1 MIPFIPLQSQEYLMQ
16 KHPFHEFLSE
26 FVPKISNKSKQ
37 LNKAVWI
44 LETTGSS
51 DAADLKADLDTE
63 FRLLFNDSA
72 TYQKLLGWEK
82 DKKLTDPLLK
92 RQLNIL
98 IRTFKQNMIPK
109 ALLEETSQKEAA
121 LAMSYATFRPELN
134 GKLVSENEIRD
145 ILKRETAVETR
156 LQAWEASKKIG
167 EILAPQILA
176 LVELRNKAAKS
187 LGYPDYF
194 QMQLDLQEV
203 DAAWLLKTLD
213 DLAVKS
219 DAAYAKLVEE
229 IEETQAKNFG
239 VQRSSLGPWA
249 WSEPFGQEDPL
260 DTQEI
265 DELVSGLDISKA
277 GVDFYRG
284 MGIDVGPIL
293 ARSDM
298 YERQGKNQH
307 AFCINIDRAGDVRTL
322 NNIEDSMKW
331 LETVLHELGH
341 AIYEMGFDPHLPWLL
356 REPPHMIPT
365 EAMALFAGRQAYRY
379 DSLGPLI
386 GASSTQETLR
396 KKADLSL
403 KRRELIF
410 SRWVLVM
417 TAFESELYSNPT
429 QDLNAL
435 WWNLVEKYQ
444 KIRAPKN
451 RQGQWDWA
459 TKYHIGLAPVY
470 YFSYLLGEMFAS
482 SIQETLAKETGST
495 TLSSEKAGRFLNEK
509 LFHPGNR
516 MSWSELVTHVTGR
529 PLNGDAWIRE
539 FAEKN

>member
-1 MIPFIPLQSQEYLMQ
+1 MP
-16 KHPFHEFLSE
+16 KHPFEQFLAD
-26 FVPKISNKSKQ
+26 FVPIVSRKSKQ

-44 LETTGSS
+44 LETTGAS

-63 FRLLFNDSA
+63 FRLLFNDRA
-72 TYQKLLGWEK
+72 TYKKLLVWEK
-82 DKKLTDPLLK
+82 DRSLTDPLLK
-92 RQLNIL
+92 RQLNVL
-98 IRTFKQNMIPK
+98 IRAHLQNMIPK
-109 ALLEETSQKEAA
+109 ALLEETAQKEAA
-121 LAMSYATFRPELN
+121 LAMSYATFRAKLD
-134 GKLVSENEIRD
+134 GKPVTENEIRD
-145 ILKRETAVETR
+145 ILKSEKSVEKR
-156 LQAWEASKKIG
+156 LEAWEASKKIG
-167 EILAPQILA
+167 EGIAPQILA
-176 LVELRNKAAKS
+176 LVNLRNKAAKS

-213 DLAVKS
+213 ELAVKS
-219 DAAYAKLVEE
+219 DAAYARLVEE
-229 IEETQAKNFG
+229 IETAQSKAFG
-239 VQRSSLGPWA
+239 VPRSSLGPWA
-249 WSEPFGQEDPL
+249 WSDPFGQEDPL
-260 DTQEI
+260 DTEEI
-265 DELVSGLDISKA
+265 DALVFGLDISKA

-307 AFCINIDRAGDVRTL
+307 AFCINIDRKGDVRML
-322 NNIEDSMKW
+322 NNVKDSLKW

-341 AIYEMGFDPHLPWLL
+341 AIYEMGYDPHLPWLL
-356 REPPHMIPT
+356 REYPHIFTT

-379 DSLGPLI
+379 DSLRTLI
-386 GASSTQETLR
+386 GASSETLR

-417 TAFESELYSNPT
+417 TAFESELYREPH

-451 RQGQWDWA
+451 RQGQSDWA
-459 TKYHIGLAPVY
+459 AKYHIGLAPVY

-495 TLSSEKAGRFLNEK
+495 TLSSPQAGRFLNEK
-509 LFHPGNR
+509 LFSPGNR
-516 MSWSELVTHVTGR
+516 MNWSDLVTHVTGC

-539 FAEKN
+539 FAEAR